1 MKYNKTMNTLSIV
14 TIILIEI
21 QLCFFIDYS
30 IYENIEF
37 TMFARV
43 TQTIYLLYIIHK
55 QIYDLSLFA

>member
-14 TIILIEI
+14 TIILIVT

-43 TQTIYLLYIIHK
+43 TQTIK
-55 QIYDLSLFA
+55 R

>member
-14 TIILIEI
+14 TIILIVI

-37 TMFARV
+37 TKFARV
-43 TQTIYLLYIIHK
+43 TQTIK
-55 QIYDLSLFA
+55 R

>member
-14 TIILIEI
+14 TYYIILIVI

-43 TQTIYLLYIIHK
+43 TQTIK
-55 QIYDLSLFA
+55 R